1 MMISYLLFITNDSFS
16 QLVFQQDF
24 SDLFDLVGLCQMA
37 DWLQIEDFIHIIFVK
52 NMVRPLD
59 SATELQIFKQLNQSS
74 KAQILI
80 ALP

>member
-1 MMISYLLFITNDSFS
+1 
-16 QLVFQQDF
+16 
-24 SDLFDLVGLCQMA
+24 MA